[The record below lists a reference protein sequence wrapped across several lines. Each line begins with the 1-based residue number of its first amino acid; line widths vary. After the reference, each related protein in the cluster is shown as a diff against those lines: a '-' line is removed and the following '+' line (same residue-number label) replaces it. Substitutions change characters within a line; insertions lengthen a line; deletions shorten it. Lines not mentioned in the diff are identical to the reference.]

1 MENPPFS
8 IVDFSLFKPKTTEQF
23 KLGESKTLRE
33 SKLGVFLNDFLMV
46 FFFYDS
52 PKVPVTWRMG
62 SQLDPV
68 VRI

>member
-1 MENPPFS
+1 MSKIQINPNIGGILTFLVIGKTVGGIKKTLGNQS
-8 IVDFSLFKPKTTEQF
+8 WGFSLMI
-23 KLGESKTLRE
+23 SY
-33 SKLGVFLNDFLMV
+33 V
-46 FFFYDS
+46 FFYDS